1 MGFKTR
7 RMMAATAIAVL
18 GISGLSAQTASAD
31 PPCYAGEVCAYYNGS
46 LIAKFPPEWSGSCHT
61 LWHSYDRL
69 WNRSNEI
76 QRAWSGT
83 NCTGRNQLVGTGD
96 RPAINYFWSVGGY

>member
-1 MGFKTR
+1 MRFKAR

-31 PPCYAGEVCAYYNGS
+31 PPCYAGEVCVYYQGS
-46 LIAKFPPEWSGSCHT
+46 LVSKFAPVSSGSCRY
-61 LWHSYDRL
+61 LSHSYDRL
-69 WNRSNEI
+69 WNRSSFN

-83 NCTGRNQLVGTGD
+83 NCSGRNQLVV
-96 RPAINYFWSVGGY
+96 PYENANINYFWSVGGY